1 MADSDAERDQLE
13 LLASD
18 FLARLRRGES
28 PSIADYAEAYPKL
41 AAEIRELFPTV
52 RAAEQIKQPQG
63 QWLHGDEADSQ
74 KLDSTVRLEGKPTGQ
89 GEAPPHPG
97 MVLGKYT
104 LEKCIGR
111 GSLGSVWTSRHPEFG
126 LPVAVKILHTSVSG
140 SNDESNQRFLREAR
154 AAARLNHP
162 HIVRVFDAGV
172 ADGLR
177 YLVMEYAEGGT
188 VADLQES
195 LGGKV
200 PVDRAVEIVVAT
212 VEAVDAASQL
222 GIVHRDIKPENILLD
237 AGGQPKL
244 ADLGLAKETL
254 AAETHH
260 VTRVG
265 QIMGTP
271 FYIAPEQAMGS
282 SEVDVRTDIYSLGAT
297 LYHLVTGKPPF
308 DGPTLYE
315 IFHGHLHRPLVEPRI
330 QNPEVPPALSR
341 IICRMLEKR
350 PEDRYQSTAELR
362 ADLARLLAGQTVAAR
377 PRYRHWVPYVTGC
390 VLLVALAVI
399 AYLVFA
405 SRGGGKAVV
414 TTPAAAVAPAAAETV
429 SPEEAEPASSPTVST
444 TPPENHGELSADKWQ
459 IVDGLLGV
467 KGHYP
472 APLAATDYRYE
483 GSTLQIEGKA
493 ETMRTLM
500 YGAVPILGP
509 FRLTVEVKNIN
520 VLGIAGAPGEELADC
535 QVVLF
540 NPAATDTSG
549 NAWHTVAFRRDRN
562 GMACLVDGKPAFS
575 FTGSQRA
582 HGRIWFSIPS
592 GTRSEFRNFR
602 LMAEEGLPPLG
613 ANGLPPPR
621 RP

>member
-1 MADSDAERDQLE
+1 MADTDAERDQLE

-28 PSIADYAEAYPKL
+28 PSIADYAQAYPAL
-41 AAEIRELFPTV
+41 ATEIRELFPTV
-52 RAAEQIKQPQG
+52 RAAEQIKLPQG
-63 QWLHGDEADSQ
+63 QWLQQEENGSKGSDR
-74 KLDSTVRLEGKPTGQ
+74 TVPLEGKPTDQ
-89 GEAPPHPG
+89 GETAPHPG

-126 LPVAVKILHTSVSG
+126 IPVAVKILHASVKG
-140 SNDESNQRFLREAR
+140 STDEGNRRFLREAR

-172 ADGLR
+172 ADGLK

-188 VADLQES
+188 VASLQES
-195 LGGKV
+195 LGGKL
-200 PVDRAVEIVVAT
+200 PVDRAVQLVAAT

-254 AAETHH
+254 DAETHS

-315 IFHGHLHRPLVEPRI
+315 IFHGHLHRALVEPRV

-341 IICRMLEKR
+341 IICRMMEKR

-362 ADLARLLAGQTVAAR
+362 ADLARYLAGQKVAAR
-377 PRYRHWVPYVTGC
+377 PRLRHWLPYVSGS
-390 VLLVALAVI
+390 LLLLALLGTL
-399 AYLVFA
+399 YLAFSGPHDRETA
-405 SRGGGKAVV
+405 G
-414 TTPAAAVAPAAAETV
+414 APAAPS
-429 SPEEAEPASSPTVST
+429 SPPEKTAVPAATDATKPTEPASRATV
-444 TPPENHGELSADKWQ
+444 PPPAEMAADNWQ
-459 IVDGLLGV
+459 IVDGPLGV
-467 KGHYP
+467 KEHFP
-472 APLAATDYRYE
+472 TPLPTADYQFV
-483 GSTLQIEGKA
+483 GNALQISEKA
-493 ETMRTLM
+493 GTMRTLV
-500 YGAVPILGP
+500 YSAVPILGP
-509 FRLTVEVKNIN
+509 FRLTAGVRNIN
-520 VLGIAGAPGEELADC
+520 VLGIVGAPGEEMADC

-540 NPAATDTSG
+540 NPAEVDPSDDT
-549 NAWHTVAFRRDRN
+549 WHTVDFHRDRN
-562 GMACLVDGKPAFS
+562 SMACLVDGKPAFS
-575 FTGSQRA
+575 LTGSPRA
-582 HGRIWFSIPS
+582 HGRVWFSIPS
-592 GTRSEFRNFR
+592 DARSEIRGLALR
-602 LMAEEGLPPLG
+602 AEEVPLPAG
-613 ANGLPPPR
+613 GRSGFPPPR